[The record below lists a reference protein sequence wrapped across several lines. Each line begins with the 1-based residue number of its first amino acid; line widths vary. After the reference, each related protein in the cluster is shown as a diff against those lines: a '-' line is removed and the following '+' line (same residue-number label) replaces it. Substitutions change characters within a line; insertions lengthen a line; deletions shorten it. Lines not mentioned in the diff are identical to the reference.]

1 VNVWL
6 FSSAN
11 GLSALTIDG
20 EGANL
25 PVELGPWSKVRGV
38 ELGSDTPDEQE
49 AVTLIGEHGFCCFD

>member
-6 FSSAN
+6 FTGAD

-25 PVELGPWSKVRGV
+25 PPELGPWTKVRAI
-38 ELGSDTPDEQE
+38 ELHNDGPDEQE
-49 AVTLIGEHGFCCFD
+49 AIALIGEHGFCCFN